1 METDHRARILSAA
14 DTLFYAKGV
23 QAVGMD
29 ELRTEAGVPLKRLYA
44 EFPSKSAIVTAVL
57 DGRTTMWNS
66 RIDEAESAHES
77 PRDKLLSIFD
87 FLHDWFL
94 EDDFR
99 GCAFINSFGELGA
112 TMPAVSDAAR
122 AHKLTFID
130 HVTTLAVA
138 AGASPTVGLQIALLA
153 EGAQTTAAITR
164 SSETARAAREAAARL
179 LSPATTGSPSPG

>member
-57 DGRTTMWNS
+57 DGRTTMWNN

-77 PRDKLLSIFD
+77 PQDKLLSIFD